1 MTIHWLVDLYVRGL
15 GCGFSSFLEWQM
27 VKKVSVF
34 HVVFAVIEDKLH

>member
-1 MTIHWLVDLYVRGL
+1 VDLYVRGL